1 MPSTTAESRFYDDVV
16 AVIDAVKTDERSED
30 TDAYA
35 GRILAAARQHLPG
48 DTVTIKYEIHCDDA
62 HKRGTVKVPSW
73 CSGDPKAA
81 VALHFFGYAD
91 AAYRFVTKAEV
102 V

>member
-1 MPSTTAESRFYDDVV
+1 MPADTAESRFYDDVV
-16 AVIDAVKTDERSED
+16 TVIDAVKSADRPSD
-30 TDAYA
+30 TDDYA
-35 GRILAAARQHLPG
+35 GQILTAARQHLPG
-48 DTVTIKYEIHCDDA
+48 NKVKIKYQIHADDQHA
-62 HKRGTVKVPSW
+62 RGTVSVPSW

-91 AAYRFVTKAEV
+91 AARFVTKAEV